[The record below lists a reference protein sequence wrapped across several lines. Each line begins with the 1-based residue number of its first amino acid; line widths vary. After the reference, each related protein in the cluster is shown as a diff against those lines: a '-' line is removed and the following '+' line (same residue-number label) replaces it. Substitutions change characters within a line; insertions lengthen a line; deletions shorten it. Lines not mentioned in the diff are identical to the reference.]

1 MSFTKQLFEMT
12 SMALPDITARTF
24 SRYLG
29 KSEGYYGSISSQ
41 NLDISTNSLLFFAE
55 VLDHKNTISPNIR
68 ITQLQSK
75 IAEEVARRMQKLNT
89 ENEVVRKLV
98 IRSAAQTYMERDQLF
113 SAPPIVI
120 CWGPAMRLYEIQ
132 TIKPKSPEDLQADAL
147 KRRADQAAS
156 RLKVTKQQKRLA
168 GIQKSLAKI
177 QSSS

>member
-120 CWGPAMRLYEIQ
+120 C
-132 TIKPKSPEDLQADAL
+132 
-147 KRRADQAAS
+147 
-156 RLKVTKQQKRLA
+156 
-168 GIQKSLAKI
+168 
-177 QSSS
+177 